1 MTVQEQAFRAY
12 YASLADPEL
21 LQIAANRQSYITV
34 AQEALARELKQRN
47 LHLDQGN
54 AAPNEGAGGK

>member
-1 MTVQEQAFRAY
+1 M
-12 YASLADPEL
+12 ADPEL